1 MKGEEIE
8 TVVLSVL
15 RAVLKFE
22 VNNQASM
29 ESVPQ
34 WDSLKH
40 IEIIF
45 ALEDA
50 LDLQFSEDILPDLNS
65 VGVIIDEIA
74 RHFAS

>member
-74 RHFAS
+74 RHYAS